1 MNHKISEF
9 CDKIDSIKKMSD
21 RLREMKYGPVKAEKI
36 MIDNMIQ
43 TIQADC
49 LLVANDKGEYVQ
61 KIIMVTIL
69 VLSMTACSSMKKNEE
84 GKYEINPIGTII
96 RTIIGVPDQLQL
108 GK

>member
-9 CDKIDSIKKMSD
+9 CDKIDSIKKISD

-49 LLVANDKGEYVQ
+49 LLVASDKGEYEKPNYDYSGVDHASG
-61 KIIMVTIL
+61 L
-69 VLSMTACSSMKKNEE
+69 PDSEE
-84 GKYEINPIGTII
+84 E
-96 RTIIGVPDQLQL
+96 
-108 GK
+108 

>member
-21 RLREMKYGPVKAEKI
+21 RLREMKYGPVKTEKI

-49 LLVANDKGEYVQ
+49 LLVANDKGEYEKSVQ
-61 KIIMVTIL
+61 KGNFVFPVCVLMWQGIMYL
-69 VLSMTACSSMKKNEE
+69 LSFLLT
-84 GKYEINPIGTII
+84 
-96 RTIIGVPDQLQL
+96 
-108 GK
+108 